1 MCRLSCTELVVVGT
15 DGVGDRT
22 PADGE
27 AHIPDAMAQRLE
39 ALAKRL
45 AIEQKVSGIYCLVSL
60 LALCFRGITAL
71 VTSCSGLSSVLI
83 HTKLVSVY
91 VRLFLYHLIC

>member
-1 MCRLSCTELVVVGT
+1 MCVCRLSCTELVVVGT
-15 DGVGDRT
+15 DRGGDRT

-45 AIEQKVSGIYCLVSL
+45 AIEQKVS
-60 LALCFRGITAL
+60 
-71 VTSCSGLSSVLI
+71 
-83 HTKLVSVY
+83 
-91 VRLFLYHLIC
+91 